1 MQVTTEDSGEI
12 TVTGNSCKRGE
23 KFARQE
29 LTDPRRTI
37 CSTVATAF
45 REVPVV
51 PCRVSAE
58 IPKDMI
64 FPVMKE
70 IYRARVTKRIGRGE
84 IIIPNVLGIGAD
96 IICTSDILKSGE
108 EN

>member
-1 MQVTTEDSGEI
+1 MKKYSMFSWLVPTLWIQLQKRDDTWFVYRVSETE
-12 TVTGNSCKRGE
+12 CRP
-23 KFARQE
+23 
-29 LTDPRRTI
+29 L
-37 CSTVATAF
+37 TAF
-45 REVPVV
+45 RDVPVV

-70 IYRARVTKRIGRGE
+70 INRARVTKRIGRGE

>member
-29 LTDPRRTI
+29 LTD
-37 CSTVATAF
+37 
-45 REVPVV
+45 VPVV

-70 IYRARVTKRIGRGE
+70 INRARVTKRIGRGE